1 MTRQLVRLAVGA
13 ALGLTVPLC
22 APRAQASPDK
32 PASAQPAVKDVDP
45 IGSYDLTVTV
55 QGAATQAVVTIVKQS
70 DGTTG
75 GTVNTAQG
83 SFPITSVKV
92 AGNNITVT
100 IGLGEN
106 GEASLHLVLDGDAV
120 TGDWAMAN
128 DGSKITGKK
137 RA

>member
-1 MTRQLVRLAVGA
+1 MTSQLMCLVAGA
-13 ALGLTVPLC
+13 ALGLAVPLC
-22 APRAQASPDK
+22 APMAQGSPDR
-32 PASAQPAVKDVDP
+32 PASSEAAVTDANP
-45 IGSYDLTVTV
+45 IGIYDLTVTV
-55 QGAATQAVVTIVKQS
+55 QGAATPATVTIAKQA

-75 GTVNTAQG
+75 GTVNSPQG
-83 SFPITSVKV
+83 AFPITSVKV

-100 IGLGEN
+100 IGLGGN

-120 TGDWAMAN
+120 TGDWAMSN